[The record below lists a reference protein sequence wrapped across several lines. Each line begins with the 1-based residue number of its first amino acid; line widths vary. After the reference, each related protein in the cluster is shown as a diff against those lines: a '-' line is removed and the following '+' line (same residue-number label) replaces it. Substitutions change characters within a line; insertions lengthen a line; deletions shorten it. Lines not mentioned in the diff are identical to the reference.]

1 MVMALGNGTCGV
13 SILSGNSRT
22 IFDNYK
28 INSLS
33 ARNKL

>member
-1 MVMALGNGTCGV
+1 MVMGLGNANCGI

-28 INSLS
+28 NNSLS